1 MTNPNDLSSAQKTC
15 PTDCPFL
22 SPRNFLPEFLPF
34 YCDKYEEFLGA
45 LPSKKTKRCDQ
56 CRRKVLNVDKAGI
69 SLIEAYTQPLISIPE
84 TQSAFIEMNKGFQ
97 RMFVELLRKVG
108 RQIGLNFGESAG
120 YDVLSDK
127 LLNGWKNAQ
136 DLAGSPELKEFKS
149 ILGDLA
155 SSSPDLLSGQTQNL
169 LSNLFQVLD
178 KSERLMLKSVLQNPK
193 QVESFL
199 QEFSHTPKDMS
210 LLKNFRG
217 LLYDYDKKDR
227 QRAQQEREQMMRL
240 QRERLLNRQH
250 DNRGR

>member
-1 MTNPNDLSSAQKTC
+1 MTNPNDLSSTHKAC

-22 SPRNFLPEFLPF
+22 SPRHFLPEFLPF

-56 CRRKVLNVDKAGI
+56 CRRKVLNIEEAGI
-69 SLIEAYTQPLISIPE
+69 SLIEAYTEPLISIPE
-84 TQSAFIEMNKGFQ
+84 TQVAFMEMNNGFK

-108 RQIGLNFGESAG
+108 RQIGLNFGESTG
-120 YDVLSDK
+120 YNVLSDK
-127 LLNGWKNAQ
+127 LLSGWKDAQ

-149 ILGDLA
+149 VLGDLA
-155 SSSPDLLSGQTQNL
+155 SSSPDLLSRQTQNL

-178 KSERLMLKSVLQNPK
+178 KSERMMLKSVLQNPK

-199 QEFSHTPKDMS
+199 QEFAHTPKDMS

-217 LLYDYDKKDR
+217 ILYEYDKKDR
-227 QRAQQEREQMMRL
+227 QRALAEREQMMRL
-240 QRERLLNRQH
+240 QRDRLLNQRT
-250 DNRGR
+250 NRAR